1 MDKKDLDE
9 LKHQLL
15 QIEKEVYR
23 IEQDTIKLSKKLDE
37 HISFIDRTYEGLKN
51 PIQSVKKFF
60 R

>member
-1 MDKKDLDE
+1 MDKKDLAE

-15 QIEKEVYR
+15 QIEKAVYR

-51 PIQSVKKFF
+51 PIQCVKKFF

>member
-1 MDKKDLDE
+1 MDKKDLAE

-15 QIEKEVYR
+15 QIEKAVYR
-23 IEQDTIKLSKKLDE
+23 IEQDTIKLDE